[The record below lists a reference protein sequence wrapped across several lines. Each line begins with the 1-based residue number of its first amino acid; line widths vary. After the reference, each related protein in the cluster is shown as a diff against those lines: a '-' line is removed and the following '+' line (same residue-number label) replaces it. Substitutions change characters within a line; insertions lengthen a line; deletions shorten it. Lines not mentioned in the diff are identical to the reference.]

1 MTAFAQNTAGVWGN
15 TPKGYLRGP
24 SFWNADMAFSRNV
37 RFGGRAVEL
46 RAEVF
51 NVFNQ
56 VNWGNPN
63 VTLGAG
69 TSGQVTTTA
78 NDRRIMQFALKFGF

>member
-51 NVFNQ
+51 NVFNH

>member
-1 MTAFAQNTAGVWGN
+1 MAAFAQNTAGVWGN
-15 TPKGYLRGP
+15 VPKGYLRGP
-24 SFWNADMAFSRNV
+24 AFWNADMAFSRNL
-37 RFGGRAVEL
+37 RISAHTIEL

-51 NVFNQ
+51 NVLNH

-78 NDRRIMQFALKFGF
+78 NDQRIIQLAIKYAF